1 MFSKDQ
7 FLFTSESVTEG
18 HPDKVC
24 DMISDGVLDAIL
36 KNDPKGRVACEV
48 LVTTGLVVMGGE
60 ITTNV
65 YVDLQHVARDTIR
78 KIGYDRPEYG
88 FDYQSCG
95 VVVAVDT
102 QSPDISQGVTSG
114 EGLFKEQG
122 AGDQGLM
129 FGYASNENQ
138 ELMPTPIVLAHR
150 LTKRLS
156 DARQAG
162 EVSFFRPDGK
172 SQVTIEYRDG
182 NPVRCDAIVVSIQHD
197 PEPTYEEIREAVMDK
212 VIFPVIP
219 EEMIDRDT
227 KIFVNPTGRFV
238 TGGPHG
244 DAGVTGRKII
254 VDTYGGWERHG
265 GGAFSGKDPSK
276 VDRSAAYF
284 ARYVAKNVVAAG
296 LAEHCSIQVAYAIGV
311 AQPVGIFVNTYGT
324 AKSSEATIE
333 GLIRKHFDF
342 RPAAI
347 IERLDLL
354 RPIYQATASFGHFG
368 RNEPEFT
375 WEALDAVAD
384 LQAG

>member
-1 MFSKDQ
+1 MFNKDQ

-36 KNDPKGRVACEV
+36 KNDPRGRVACEV

-60 ITTNV
+60 ITTDV
-65 YVDLQHVARDTIR
+65 YVDLQKVARDTIR

-88 FDYQSCG
+88 FDYRSCG
-95 VVVAVDT
+95 VMIAVDT
-102 QSPDISQGVTSG
+102 QSTDISQGVTSG

-156 DARQAG
+156 DARRAG

-172 SQVTIEYRDG
+172 SQVTVEYRDG
-182 NPVRCDAIVVSIQHD
+182 KPVRCDAIVVSIQHD

-212 VIFPVIP
+212 IIIPVIP

-238 TGGPHG
+238 RGGPHG

-284 ARYVAKNVVAAG
+284 TRYVAKNVVAAG
-296 LAEHCSIQVAYAIGV
+296 LAEQCSIQVAYAIGV

-368 RNEPEFT
+368 RSEPGFT